1 MMKRAGRVHVLRGLG
16 LAVLIAL
23 VTWGGVE
30 GYGTVRASS
39 LVESLK
45 TASTADVE
53 PIIKQL
59 SGYRRW
65 ANRRLVRLLG
75 ESEKTSRDHLH
86 ASLAL
91 LPVDAS
97 QAEYLY
103 DRLLNADP
111 IDLQVIWKLLQ
122 DNHQAPVDRLWKV
135 LNDPKAD
142 TDRRFR
148 AACALANV
156 EPDGER
162 SNGMQWLVSSLI
174 GCWSR
179 FSRTPAITH
188 LLSSHCD
195 PCVIGSWLRC
205 LEPFEIRAS
214 WSPNG
219 PWRRAFCPTT
229 PPTSRT
235 CWPTCS
241 WTPLRPSLPSSSRRP
256 KLWPL
261 RL

>member
-1 MMKRAGRVHVLRGLG
+1 M
-16 LAVLIAL
+16 LIAL

-45 TASTADVE
+45 TASTADVP

-59 SGYRRW
+59 SGYRPW

-75 ESEKTSRDHLH
+75 ESEKTTRDHLH

-97 QAEYLY
+97 QAHYLY

-111 IDLQVIWKLLQ
+111 VELQVIWKLLQ
-122 DNHQAPVDRLWKV
+122 DNHQAPVDRLWRV

-142 TDRRFR
+142 QIGDLGRRVHWR
-148 AACALANV
+148 MWRR
-156 EPDGER
+156 GR
-162 SNGMQWLVSSLI
+162 SNGIRWLVSSLI

-179 FSRTPAITH
+179 FSRTPAI
-188 LLSSHCD
+188 
-195 PCVIGSWLRC
+195 
-205 LEPFEIRAS
+205 
-214 WSPNG
+214 
-219 PWRRAFCPTT
+219 
-229 PPTSRT
+229 PTSYQDIATRA
-235 CWPTCS
+235 
-241 WTPLRPSLPSSSRRP
+241 
-256 KLWPL
+256 
-261 RL
+261 